1 MGNAATRSAGPTE
14 AALEP
19 CSRTKDSH
27 SRNGFTPEFCCL
39 VPCSAGAAPVD
50 AREKEDSV
58 KSPDCVE
65 RLARK
70 YMQKCTVESSTESES
85 ECRAEVVP
93 TPLAGGPKKAK
104 ESRGLQFSDPYD
116 GDSED
121 ASVHTDCSMKDAPW
135 MNSASQ
141 AAPLEDAAT
150 SEDEESFPNPPNVR
164 EIQAVNDCRAA
175 LEPPGPEQGLWQ
187 SPEPPA
193 GTEAFTPD
201 RAPPRAVNPSAP
213 AELPAAPAGTAPQ
226 PLLAAHCD
234 GTTAKQPMIK
244 RKHGIPATESASEK
258 LKRKKFRAT

>member
-1 MGNAATRSAGPTE
+1 MPTWVAVLDPELQLLPSAYNEWGVLGDPPATP
-14 AALEP
+14 
-19 CSRTKDSH
+19 
-27 SRNGFTPEFCCL
+27 
-39 VPCSAGAAPVD
+39 VPHQRVD
-50 AREKEDSV
+50 AQEKEDSV

-85 ECRAEVVP
+85 ECRAE
-93 TPLAGGPKKAK
+93 
-104 ESRGLQFSDPYD
+104 FSDPYD

-141 AAPLEDAAT
+141 AVPLEDAAT

-175 LEPPGPEQGLWQ
+175 LEPPGPEQDLRP

-226 PLLAAHCD
+226 PLPAAHCD
-234 GTTAKQPMIK
+234 GTVAKQPTIK